1 MKKREKNERY
11 KERKKEKKQ
20 RENEQNKNWNSNKQI
35 KSLIFERCDLRSQ
48 SFRTLNIDKVTR
60 AKLNVSLLF
69 DTG

>member
-1 MKKREKNERY
+1 MKKNERY

>member
-1 MKKREKNERY
+1 MKKNERY

-20 RENEQNKNWNSNKQI
+20 RENEQNKNCNSNKQI

-60 AKLNVSLLF
+60 SKLNVSLLF

>member
-1 MKKREKNERY
+1 MKKNERY

-20 RENEQNKNWNSNKQI
+20 RENEQNKNCNSNKQI

>member
-1 MKKREKNERY
+1 MKKNERY

-60 AKLNVSLLF
+60 SKLNVSLLF

>member
-1 MKKREKNERY
+1 MKKREKKRALQ
-11 KERKKEKKQ
+11 RKKERKKQ

-60 AKLNVSLLF
+60 SKLNVSLLF